1 MRQRLLEVYER
12 ELGYLRRM
20 GDEFGKKYPAVAGRL
35 LLESDRCGDPHVER
49 MLEAFSFLAAR
60 IHLRLDDDLPE
71 LTEGFLDVVYPH
83 YLRPIPAMSV
93 AEFKLDDNFTSA
105 STSIKVP
112 GGSELRTRNTVDGM
126 PCRFRTGYPV
136 ELWPVD
142 VTECTWRRPEQIPTP
157 ARVNDAVAVVRVVL
171 KGRKDVVLSRLEM
184 DRLNFYLAGD
194 KNLVLPLYELLSRNL
209 IQVLVRNP
217 NKAHDAS
224 TVALGRDA
232 LRPLGFAADEALLQ
246 YTPRSFQ
253 GYRLLQEYF
262 SFPEKFLF
270 FALEG
275 LQQAISAMQSQELE
289 ILFYLSTFDQP
300 ERSQALEVGVS
311 AQTMRLGCTPI
322 VNLFEQTAE
331 PILVTQARHEYPVIP
346 NTRHQKMTETYSI
359 ESVTATNPSRRS
371 SVSIRPLFE
380 HRFDP
385 LPDEQHIFWKSS
397 RRQSLVDDHRP
408 SDMYLSIVDRD
419 GVMIEPNAE
428 ILTVRCTCTNH
439 NFPSKLTF
447 GDEQGDLELESG
459 AGIGTIRALHRPTAT
474 YEPPAGAGQIWQ
486 LISQLSLNH
495 LSLGE
500 TGLPALREILR
511 IHNFTGAPHLDK
523 QISGIL
529 SMQSRRHIAL
539 MQSEFGSVAARGT
552 RVEME
557 LDESHFAGGGAYLF
571 SAVMDRFLGLYVSM
585 NSFSQ
590 LSVRTNV
597 RKEVL
602 GEWPPRTG
610 SQVVM

>member
-12 ELGYLRRM
+12 ELGYMRQM
-20 GDEFGKKYPAVAGRL
+20 GDEFGRKYPAVAGRL
-35 LLESDRCGDPHVER
+35 LLEPDRCGDPHVER
-49 MLEAFSFLAAR
+49 LLEAFSFLAAR

-71 LTEGFLDVVYPH
+71 LTEGFLDIVYPH

-93 AEFKLDDNFTSA
+93 AEFKLDENHASTSA
-105 STSIKVP
+105 SVKVAA
-112 GGSELRTRNTVDGM
+112 GSELRSRRTVDGM

-136 ELWPVD
+136 ELWPLD
-142 VTECTWRRPEQIPTP
+142 VIDCTWRRPEQIPTP
-157 ARVNDAVAVVRVVL
+157 ARVSDAVAVVRVVL
-171 KGRKDVVLSRLEM
+171 KGRKDVILSKLNL
-184 DRLNFYLAGD
+184 DCLNFYITGEKSLT
-194 KNLVLPLYELLSRNL
+194 LPLYELLSRNL

-217 NKAHDAS
+217 KTPDSGA
-224 TVALGRDA
+224 VALGRDA
-232 LRPLGFAADEALLQ
+232 LRPMGFASDESLLP

-275 LQQAISAMQSQELE
+275 LQQATSAMQSQELE
-289 ILFYLSTFDQP
+289 VLFYLSAFDQP
-300 ERSQALEVGVS
+300 ERAQSLEVGVS
-311 AQTMRLGCTPI
+311 AQTLRLGCTPI

-331 PILVTQARHEYPVIP
+331 PILVTQARHEYPIVP
-346 NTRHQKMTETYSI
+346 SMRNQRMTETYSI

-371 SVSIRPLFE
+371 SVAIRPLFE
-380 HRFDP
+380 HRFNVQ
-385 LPDEQHIFWKSS
+385 PDESRIFWRAS
-397 RRQSLVDDHRP
+397 RRHSPVDERQP
-408 SDMYLSIVDRD
+408 SDMYLAIVDVE
-419 GVMIEPNAE
+419 GVIAEPNAE
-428 ILTVRCTCTNH
+428 ILTVRCMCTNH
-439 NFPSKLTF
+439 DLPSKLTF
-447 GDEQGDLELESG
+447 GDEQGDFELE
-459 AGIGTIRALHRPTAT
+459 AGPGVGSIRALHRPTPT
-474 YEPPAGAGQIWQ
+474 YEPPAAAGQVWN

-500 TGLPALREILR
+500 TGLPAMQEILR
-511 IHNFTGAPHLDK
+511 IHNFTGASHLDK
-523 QISGIL
+523 QISGIV
-529 SMQSRRHIAL
+529 SMESKRHIAL

-571 SAVMDRFLGLYVSM
+571 SAILDRFLGLYVSM

-590 LSVRTNV
+590 LSVRTNA

-602 GEWPPRTG
+602 SEWPPRAG

>member
-12 ELGYLRRM
+12 ELGYLRQM
-20 GDEFGKKYPAVAGRL
+20 GDEFGRKYPAVAGRL
-35 LLESDRCGDPHVER
+35 MLEPDRCGDPHVER
-49 MLEAFSFLAAR
+49 LLEAFSFLAAR

-105 STSIKVP
+105 SSSVNVP
-112 GGSELRTRNTVDGM
+112 AGSELRSRRTVDGM

-136 ELWPVD
+136 DLWPLEVA
-142 VTECTWRRPEQIPTP
+142 ECTWRRPEQTPTP
-157 ARVNDAVAVVRVVL
+157 TRVSDAVAVVRVVL
-171 KGRKDVVLSRLEM
+171 KGRKDVVFSKLSL

-194 KNLVLPLYELLSRNL
+194 KSLVLPLYELLSRNL

-217 NKAHDAS
+217 KAPQAS
-224 TVALGRDA
+224 MVALGAEA
-232 LRPLGFAADEALLQ
+232 LRPVGFASDESLLQ

-275 LQQAISAMQSQELE
+275 LQQAISAMQSEELE
-289 ILFYLSTFDQP
+289 LLFYLSAFDQP

-322 VNLFEQTAE
+322 VNLFAQTAE
-331 PILVTQARHEYPVIP
+331 PILVTQARHEYPIIP
-346 NTRHQKMTETYSI
+346 NTRQQRMIETYSI

-385 LPDEQHIFWKSS
+385 LPDETHIFWKAS
-397 RRQSLVDDHRP
+397 RRQSPVDERRP
-408 SDMYLSIVDRD
+408 SDMYVSIVDRD
-419 GVMIEPNAE
+419 GVMTEPNAE

-439 NFPSKLTF
+439 DLPSKLTF
-447 GDEQGDLELESG
+447 GDEHGDFELESG
-459 AGIGTIRALHRPTAT
+459 AGVGSIRALHRPTTT
-474 YEPPAGAGQIWQ
+474 YAPPAGAGQVWQ

-500 TGLPALREILR
+500 TGLPALQEILR

-523 QISGIL
+523 QINGIL

-539 MQSEFGSVAARGT
+539 MESEFGSVAARGT
-552 RVEME
+552 RVEIE

-590 LSVRTNV
+590 LSVRTNA

-602 GEWPPRTG
+602 SEWPPRTG

>member
-12 ELGYLRRM
+12 ELGYLRQM

-93 AEFKLDDNFTSA
+93 AEFKLDGNFTSA
-105 STSIKVP
+105 TTSIKVP

-171 KGRKDVVLSRLEM
+171 KGHKDVVLSRLEL
-184 DRLNFYLAGD
+184 DRLNFYLAGE

-217 NKAHDAS
+217 NKAHDAG
-224 TVALGRDA
+224 TVALSRDA
-232 LRPLGFAADEALLQ
+232 LRPLGFAADECLLQ

-289 ILFYLSTFDQP
+289 ILFYLSAFDQP

-331 PILVTQARHEYPVIP
+331 PILVTQARHEYPIIP
-346 NTRHQKMTETYSI
+346 NTRHQKMTETYSV

-397 RRQSLVDDHRP
+397 RRQSLVDDRRP

-419 GVMIEPNAE
+419 GLMIEPNAE

-439 NFPSKLTF
+439 NLPSKLTF

-474 YEPPAGAGQIWQ
+474 YAPPAGAGQIWQ

-523 QISGIL
+523 QINGIL

-552 RVEME
+552 RVEIE

-590 LSVRTNV
+590 LSVRTNT

>member
-142 VTECTWRRPEQIPTP
+142 VTECTWRRPEQIPAP

-289 ILFYLSTFDQP
+289 ILFYLSAFDQP

-439 NFPSKLTF
+439 DFPSKLTF

-511 IHNFTGAPHLDK
+511 IHNFTGASHLDK